1 MIIDKLENVL
11 KYESII
17 PNDAIEFLRNLS
29 PDLKTGRYELNNSN
43 YVNVDEYIPKS
54 YEDCFFEAH
63 KKYIDIQMVLSGEE
77 NLEYTM
83 ADELKLKESYDEL
96 KDIMFFENSNNKSDF
111 VHLTP
116 YKFVLI
122 FPHEAHKPQIRIKQ
136 GLVKKAVVK
145 LKINN

>member
-29 PDLKTGRYELNNSN
+29 PDLKTGRYELNYSN

-83 ADELKLKESYDEL
+83 ADELKLKESYD
-96 KDIMFFENSNNKSDF
+96 D
-111 VHLTP
+111 
-116 YKFVLI
+116 
-122 FPHEAHKPQIRIKQ
+122 
-136 GLVKKAVVK
+136 
-145 LKINN
+145 